1 MVFAVLCHVSFHW
14 RFSITLLTPYTN
26 FLHSLIKSNQW
37 KTLTNQCVFDIFCCL
52 EQIHETL
59 NDLPHFLTSGQQFS
73 RLKGE
78 EVGNWS
84 GLISYPDDGGMKP
97 ARNGRKR
104 YKPAQIPL
112 NTTTNT
118 LERQWE
124 RIPHR
129 QWSAACMSGLET
141 HPIPSANQTSRN
153 KQLWLLKPIFRANY
167 RTRTDQSFTFRLP
180 KEKLNTAMM
189 ASGRIFPIRFLRKQP
204 DMKWNFDLKQ
214 NILKKVWKKPQT
226 FRSVWFCSQWNTSL
240 LHTV

>member
-1 MVFAVLCHVSFHW
+1 MAQKKCCEKSLCSIGLQ
-14 RFSITLLTPYTN
+14 ITLGLIFLSSNAMIQRYFEVFTN
-26 FLHSLIKSNQW
+26 FGTTLLYMWPAADLMVLLHSLIKPNQW
-37 KTLTNQCVFDIFCCL
+37 KTLTELCVFDIFCCL

-124 RIPHR
+124 RMPHR

-141 HPIPSANQTSRN
+141 HPIPSANQTSR
-153 KQLWLLKPIFRANY
+153 KFIRANQ
-167 RTRTDQSFTFRLP
+167 RTRTD
-180 KEKLNTAMM
+180 
-189 ASGRIFPIRFLRKQP
+189 
-204 DMKWNFDLKQ
+204 
-214 NILKKVWKKPQT
+214 
-226 FRSVWFCSQWNTSL
+226 
-240 LHTV
+240 